1 MLRGGRPARYPG
13 GVTGERRRPAAFS
26 SGGASRWTTGSPR
39 PTRSPMPSPQ
49 PRRLQETRVTTGS
62 PAPQIQHWAQTPIA
76 CPHACCYSRGAF
88 RPRGGDAW
96 PAPKARGSY
105 LCGPSGWLRAE
116 ATLPLDVGDRSEE
129 DGFEPPRE
137 DADAG
142 CCSAPYRAERSPA
155 WVWPLAAYVAGMAS
169 ARTDVLCASE
179 RTRHARAAYIPPA
192 PARFCGLRSAGS
204 GAMA

>member
-1 MLRGGRPARYPG
+1 MRPRGPPGRCQAERVSGELMTPGASPATHDMTGRAARRRVVLIGLVAPRVSCTGAGGRTPARL
-13 GVTGERRRPAAFS
+13 R
-26 SGGASRWTTGSPR
+26 SGGRVL
-39 PTRSPMPSPQ
+39 PSP
-49 PRRLQETRVTTGS
+49 
-62 PAPQIQHWAQTPIA
+62 PQIQHWAETPIA

-96 PAPKARGSY
+96 PAPKAGGSY

-155 WVWPLAAYVAGMAS
+155 WVWPLAA
-169 ARTDVLCASE
+169 
-179 RTRHARAAYIPPA
+179 
-192 PARFCGLRSAGS
+192 
-204 GAMA
+204 